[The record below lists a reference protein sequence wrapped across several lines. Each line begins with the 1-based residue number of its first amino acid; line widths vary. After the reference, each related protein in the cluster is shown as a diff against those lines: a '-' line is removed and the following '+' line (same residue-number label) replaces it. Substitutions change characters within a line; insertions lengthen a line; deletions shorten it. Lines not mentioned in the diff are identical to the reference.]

1 MNNCSWY
8 LWLRGRK
15 VFNILQLR
23 ENFDTAL
30 LTGYFLGGSL
40 MKWLSDIG
48 ENDILRRLSSIDKSG
63 DIGKQLEFAF
73 GVSPDPHD
81 PLSEPE
87 LPVPEPETV
96 PELSVPAEKTG
107 MTEIPVFTGSFYGA
121 SSFFGLSESSFTAAF
136 AGSIASSF
144 TSLFTKT
151 AESSFFAAFT
161 GGVGS
166 SFSSFNISSFAS
178 IVGNALAAQFT
189 SSFSSFNMS
198 SYSAFVSG
206 QALNIAS
213 SGFASSGSS
222 FSFLFGQNWLNNG
235 VYGSFSLSSFNFGSF
250 SWLLGKYGNIF
261 GSSGGSFYGSFGL
274 ALLRLLG
281 LYGGSFGSFGSF
293 GNIYDFFGEGSFR
306 YNAAGVTIT
315 AEEYHRTLINLSSC
329 PLNAYGYGINL
340 V

>member
-1 MNNCSWY
+1 MINCSWY

-15 VFNILQLR
+15 IFNIRQLR
-23 ENFDTAL
+23 ENFDTPL

-40 MKWLSDIG
+40 IKWLSDIG
-48 ENDILRRLSSIDKSG
+48 EYDIIQRLSSVDKSG
-63 DIGKQLEFAF
+63 DIGRQLEFAF

-87 LPVPEPETV
+87 IPEQPDVVPEITV
-96 PELSVPAEKTG
+96 SAEKAG
-107 MTEIPVFTGSFYGA
+107 VTEIPVFTGSFYGT
-121 SSFFGLSESSFTAAF
+121 SSFSGLSESSFAAAF

-144 TSLFTKT
+144 TMT
-151 AESSFFAAFT
+151 AESSFT
-161 GGVGS
+161 
-166 SFSSFNISSFAS
+166 S
-178 IVGNALAAQFT
+178 IVGSAFAARFT
-189 SSFSSFNMS
+189 SSFSGFELG

-222 FSFLFGQNWLNNG
+222 FWFLFGQNLLNKG
-235 VYGSFSLSSFNFGSF
+235 FFGSFSLSSFNFGSF
-250 SWLLGKYGNIF
+250 YWLFGKYGNLF

-274 ALLRLLG
+274 ALMKLLA

-293 GNIYDFFGEGSFR
+293 GNIGEFFGEGSFR

>member
-15 VFNILQLR
+15 IFNIRQLR
-23 ENFDTAL
+23 ENFDTPL

-48 ENDILRRLSSIDKSG
+48 EYDIIRRLSSVDKSG
-63 DIGKQLEFAF
+63 DIGRQLEFAF

-87 LPVPEPETV
+87 IPVPEPEI
-96 PELSVPAEKTG
+96 SVPAESVG
-107 MTEIPVFTGSFYGA
+107 SSEIPVFTGSFYGV
-121 SSFFGLSESSFTAAF
+121 SSFGGLTESSFAAAF
-136 AGSIASSF
+136 AGNIASSF
-144 TSLFTKT
+144 AKLFTQS
-151 AESSFFAAFT
+151 AESSFYAAFT
-161 GGVGS
+161 GGAGS
-166 SFSSFNISSFAS
+166 SFSSFSLSSFAS
-178 IVGNALAAQFT
+178 IVGNAFASQFT
-189 SSFSSFNMS
+189 SSFSSFNFS
-198 SYSAFVSG
+198 SYAAFVSG

-235 VYGSFSLSSFNFGSF
+235 IYGSFSLSSFNFGSF
-250 SWLLGKYGNIF
+250 SWLFGKYGNIL

-274 ALLRLLG
+274 ALMRLLA

-293 GNIYDFFGEGSFR
+293 GNIGEFFGEGSFR